1 MCATLI
7 SALKVGPLWGQVR
20 LSDLRANLSPDVVE
34 LALSLQASV
43 LQPLMQPPPDRRAAS
58 RKPGRPGRGA
68 RGPSPAV
75 RLAVRVHD
83 MAGQRVCVTRAE
95 TL

>member
-1 MCATLI
+1 
-7 SALKVGPLWGQVR
+7 VR

-58 RKPGRPGRGA
+58 RQPGRPGKGA
-68 RGPSPAV
+68 GGLPPAV
-75 RLAVRVHD
+75 RLAMQQCD
-83 MAGQRVCVTRAE
+83 MVVQRLCDQSGESEIV
-95 TL
+95 